1 MSFILDALKKS
12 ETERQRNAGP
22 ALAEA
27 PRSHRAPAR
36 PWWVFALGALLL
48 VNLIVFAVVLLRGQH
63 TTNAVPPTTPPIT
76 AVAPASV
83 PAPVAVAPAPV
94 VATPAPAPAPATVA
108 PVASASPAAPASMP
122 RSETSLADEAAIS
135 APTAAEQ
142 ANLDPSLAAASAVP
156 GGPPIVRSLNQNS
169 GFQPPPGQNTN
180 NQYAR
185 NQPAPATDERLP
197 SINELTGSAAMHL
210 PDLRMDLHV
219 FANNPAGRFVSING
233 RKYVE
238 GQKLNE
244 GPTLESI
251 TRDGVVLNNQGMRF
265 VLPRPQ

>member
-22 ALAEA
+22 ALAEV

-63 TTNAVPPTTPPIT
+63 LQNTAPPATQPTAAV
-76 AVAPASV
+76 VAA
-83 PAPVAVAPAPV
+83 PAPVAAAPVVPAPAPV
-94 VATPAPAPAPATVA
+94 TPAVTAPPVVAAAPAPI
-108 PVASASPAAPASMP
+108 P

-135 APTAAEQ
+135 APTAAD
-142 ANLDPSLAAASAVP
+142 LDPSLAGASVVP
-156 GGPPIVRSLNQNS
+156 GGPPIVRSLNQNQ
-169 GFQPPPGQNTN
+169 GYQNLPGQNTN
-180 NQYAR
+180 SQYNR
-185 NQPAPATDERLP
+185 NQPAPGANDERLP

-238 GQKLNE
+238 GQKLTE

>member
-63 TTNAVPPTTPPIT
+63 IQNTAPPATQPTS
-76 AVAPASV
+76 VAAL
-83 PAPVAVAPAPV
+83 APAPIAAAPAA
-94 VATPAPAPAPATVA
+94 ATPAPAPVTPAVAAPPVVA
-108 PVASASPAAPASMP
+108 PPAPIQ
-122 RSETSLADEAAIS
+122 RSEPSLADEAAIS
-135 APTAAEQ
+135 APTAAD
-142 ANLDPSLAAASAVP
+142 LDPSLAGASVVP
-156 GGPPIVRSLNQNS
+156 GGPPIVRSMNQ
-169 GFQPPPGQNTN
+169 GFQNPPGQNTN
-180 NQYAR
+180 NQYSR
-185 NQPAPATDERLP
+185 NQPAAGANDERLP

-265 VLPRPQ
+265 ILPRPQ

>member
-63 TTNAVPPTTPPIT
+63 IQNTAAPTIQPAAV
-76 AVAPASV
+76 
-83 PAPVAVAPAPV
+83 VAPAPV
-94 VATPAPAPAPATVA
+94 AAAPVTATPAPAPVTPAVAAP
-108 PVASASPAAPASMP
+108 PVAALPAPIQ

-135 APTAAEQ
+135 APTAAD
-142 ANLDPSLAAASAVP
+142 LDPSLAGASVVP
-156 GGPPIVRSLNQNS
+156 GGPPIVRSLNQNQ
-169 GFQPPPGQNTN
+169 GYQNLPGQNTN
-180 NQYAR
+180 SQYNR
-185 NQPAPATDERLP
+185 NQPAPGANDERLP

-219 FANNPAGRFVSING
+219 FANTPAGRFVSING

-238 GQKLNE
+238 GQKLSE

>member
-22 ALAEA
+22 VLAEV

-63 TTNAVPPTTPPIT
+63 PENKTAPASPPPTTVAP
-76 AVAPASV
+76 APASV
-83 PAPVAVAPAPV
+83 AAAPTSAGAPAVAAASTAP
-94 VATPAPAPAPATVA
+94 P
-108 PVASASPAAPASMP
+108 PAALP
-122 RSETSLADEAAIS
+122 RSEASLADEAAIS

-142 ANLDPSLAAASAVP
+142 ANLDASLAGASVVP
-156 GGPPIVRSLNQNS
+156 GGPPIVRSLNQGEGNQNAANQNQNS
-169 GFQPPPGQNTN
+169 QNLG
-180 NQYAR
+180 NQASS
-185 NQPAPATDERLP
+185 DERLP
-197 SINELTGSAAMHL
+197 SVNELTGAAALHL
-210 PDLRMDLHV
+210 PDLRLDLHV
-219 FANNPAGRFVSING
+219 FANNPQNRFVSING
-233 RKYVE
+233 HKYVE
-238 GQKLNE
+238 GQKLSE
-244 GPTLESI
+244 GPTLERI